1 MTDPTLRFSH
11 LDWTG
16 GMRFT
21 GGAPG
26 GPTMNLDGDG
36 KVAPG
41 PMVALLTAMGGCAG
55 ADVTSILEKMQVTLT
70 KFTMD
75 LTGRRNEEH
84 PKRYNHIDFTFT
96 LSGEGLTQAKAD
108 RAVELSVTKY
118 CSVMLSLRED
128 IVVETKVIVE
138 E

>member
-1 MTDPTLRFSH
+1 MTDPNLRFAH

-21 GGAPG
+21 GGVPG
-26 GPTMNLDGDG
+26 GPTINLDGDG
-36 KVAPG
+36 KEAPG
-41 PMVALLTAMGGCAG
+41 PMVGLLIAMGGCAG

-70 KFTMD
+70 RFTMD

-84 PKRYNHIDFTFT
+84 PRRYNQILFTFT

-118 CSVMLSLRED
+118 CSVMMSLRED
-128 IVVETKVIVE
+128 IEVVTKVIVE
-138 E
+138 